1 MPCGASPHGT
11 TDRDLSATI
20 SRRLGNV
27 PPLTEVNVRLF
38 QNCVRVVFPA
48 LLFGVFSAQGLMAS
62 DLTFYVGGIN
72 PGNLHS
78 GARQVNLD
86 GGAVY
91 GFRLNMNFIPTV
103 GLEQT
108 FGFSSNFLAPSG
120 LPDGQDSNGFI
131 YSANV
136 IVNFPLKNFTPYAT
150 AGAGLIWQHGSDNLP
165 VGGEFALNYGGGIK
179 WKLFGPT
186 GLRFDARGYS
196 TTKVYD
202 NSLNMFEL
210 SAGFF
215 VKF

>member
-1 MPCGASPHGT
+1 MKY
-11 TDRDLSATI
+11 
-20 SRRLGNV
+20 SRMVL
-27 PPLTEVNVRLF
+27 
-38 QNCVRVVFPA
+38 PA
-48 LLFGVFSAQGLMAS
+48 LLFVVLSARGLMAS

-91 GFRLNMNFIPTV
+91 GFRFNMNFIPTV

-131 YSANV
+131 YNANV
-136 IVNFPLKNFTPYAT
+136 IVNIPLKNFTPYAT

-186 GLRFDARGYS
+186 GLRFDVRGYT
-196 TTKVYD
+196 TTKVHD
-202 NSLNMFEL
+202 DSLNMFEA